1 VATCLDGASPLAG
14 STKAANQLATIRRI
28 ALPPSPPRGRLP
40 HHPRQQAASMTER
53 DGDPSSPGPLP
64 AAGDAAGQGTVTA
77 QVPTTRATA
86 QAPIPDSA
94 TAPATDPAT
103 ATAAE
108 LAASIP
114 ALQRLPARGPEDDLP
129 VVARLIVEIR
139 SDGSRT
145 IARGAIEDTV
155 QGQRVSIDAR
165 GDSPLALA
173 LALARSIGSLP
184 RLSARAAVRGLLD
197 RRKK

>member
-1 VATCLDGASPLAG
+1 
-14 STKAANQLATIRRI
+14 
-28 ALPPSPPRGRLP
+28 
-40 HHPRQQAASMTER
+40 MTER

-77 QVPTTRATA
+77 QASTTPATA
-86 QAPIPDSA
+86 QAQTSDPTTA
-94 TAPATDPAT
+94 TAT

-114 ALQRLPARGPEDDLP
+114 ALQRLPARGTEDDLP